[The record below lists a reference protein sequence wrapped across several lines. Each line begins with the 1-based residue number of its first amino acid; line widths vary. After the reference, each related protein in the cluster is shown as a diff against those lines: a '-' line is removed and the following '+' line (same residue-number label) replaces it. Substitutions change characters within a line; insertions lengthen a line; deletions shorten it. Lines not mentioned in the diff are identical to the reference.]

1 VSVGGLVRLP
11 PLDGWQF
18 GDPVDLGFVP
28 SSLELEAQ
36 VLRGIFDASGD
47 LTGEYVYTLAP
58 PSASCT
64 SPATGARTS
73 GAPSATATTTK

>member
-1 VSVGGLVRLP
+1 V
-11 PLDGWQF
+11 
-18 GDPVDLGFVP
+18 
-28 SSLELEAQ
+28 Q

-64 SPATGARTS
+64 SPTTGARTS
-73 GAPSATATTTK
+73 GAPSPATTTTK